1 MVYFLPLS
9 LLLLLI
15 HGCSVLP
22 KSSTVQQQK
31 VKSAPVT
38 VSKPF
43 EPETLYAL
51 LVAEIAGSRQQYK
64 VTLGNYIRQAYKTQD
79 IGVIARAARIAQ
91 FVGAH
96 RPALEMGLL
105 WLKHQPDSEQ
115 ASAVVATR
123 LIAMGR
129 LTDALSYADNAV
141 KDGDK
146 PLFETI
152 ALHSRKHKPSTRD
165 TLIKAYNELSAKQ
178 PTVVSIKIGLSIL
191 YMLQSD
197 NVKAL
202 AVAERALDID
212 PEHIPAVMQRAK
224 ILHLQQ
230 KTELAI
236 DSIRAALDQ
245 HPQDNRLRLLYARL
259 LTKTDPDAAYQE
271 FAYLSQQSPNQLDF
285 KFSQA
290 LLALQLEDYETA
302 QALLSDL
309 YDKNYKSDDTAYYLG
324 RIAENNRQFDQA
336 LTYYLQVSQ
345 GANFFAAHTRVANIM
360 INRNEPD
367 AVGNHFDELRKNHRE
382 KEAKLYAVEAGVM
395 TKAQQHQLALNTFDE
410 GIVRFPDDIAL
421 RYNRSLLY
429 EKLDRVQS
437 TEIDLRHI
445 LTLDPDNV
453 LALNALGYFLT
464 SYTERYQE
472 ALVMIEKA
480 LSQRPDD
487 PAIMDSMGWVL
498 FHLGEYQQALDY
510 LRRALDKFP
519 DGEIAAHLGEVL
531 WTIGEVQEAKA
542 VWSRALVQQPHDP
555 RILKTLERLN
565 VTLD

>member
-1 MVYFLPLS
+1 MVYFLS
-9 LLLLLI
+9 LLPLLLVI
-15 HGCSVLP
+15 NGCSLLP
-22 KSSTVQQQK
+22 ESSDSQQQ
-31 VKSAPVT
+31 SIASSPAT

-43 EPETLYAL
+43 EPETLYSL

-64 VTLGNYIRQAYKTQD
+64 VTLGNYIQQAYKTQD

-91 FVGAH
+91 FLGAH
-96 RPALEMGLL
+96 RAALEMGLL

-115 ASAVVATR
+115 ASAVVATA

-129 LTDALSYADNAV
+129 LTEALPYADNAV

-152 ALHSRKHKPSTRD
+152 ALHSRRHDPSTRD
-165 TLIKAYNELSAKQ
+165 SLIKTYNELSAQQ
-178 PTVVSIKIGLSIL
+178 PTVVSIKVGLSIL

-197 NVKAL
+197 NDKAL
-202 AVAERALDID
+202 AAVERALDID

-236 DSIRAALDQ
+236 DSIVAALDKY
-245 HPQDNRLRLLYARL
+245 PQDNRLRLLYARL
-259 LTKTDPDAAYQE
+259 LTKTDPEAAYQE

-302 QALLSDL
+302 QALLLDL
-309 YDKNYKSDDTAYYLG
+309 HDNHYKSDDTAYYLG
-324 RIAENNRQFDQA
+324 RIAEDNRQLDQA
-336 LTYYLQVSQ
+336 LTYYLQVNQ
-345 GANFFAAHTRVANIM
+345 GANFFAAHTRAANIM
-360 INRNEPD
+360 INRNGPD
-367 AVGNHFDELRKNHRE
+367 AVGKHFNELRKNHRDQ
-382 KEAKLYAVEAGVM
+382 EAKLYTIEAGVL
-395 TKAQQHQLALNTFDE
+395 TQAQQHQLALNILDE
-410 GIVRFPDDIAL
+410 AIASFPDDITL

-437 TEIDLRHI
+437 TEADLRHI

-464 SYTERYQE
+464 SYTERHQE
-472 ALVMIEKA
+472 ALIMIEKA

-498 FHLGEYQQALDY
+498 FHLGEYQRALDY

-531 WTIGEVQEAKA
+531 WTIGEMQQAKA
-542 VWSRALVQQPHDP
+542 VWSQALAQQPNDP